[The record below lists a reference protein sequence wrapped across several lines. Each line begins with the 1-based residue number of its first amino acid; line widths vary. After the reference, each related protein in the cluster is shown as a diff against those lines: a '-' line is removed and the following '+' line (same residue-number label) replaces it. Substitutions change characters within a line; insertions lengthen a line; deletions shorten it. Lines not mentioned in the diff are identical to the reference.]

1 MSDNQSLSSLHMT
14 RAQYLWAALGLV
26 LVFAI
31 LIMARGSVRDIFH
44 AEKEFVLG
52 MSLSISSIFFTK
64 AFSRSSV
71 ASAVHHIHEPKDPS
85 VVAALDAAVDQRLHA
100 MGLHENIALLSRD
113 IAVAGKRINEFYDL
127 QAMDPRFHATAPLL
141 RVALTDLDDALAIV
155 SRVAERIGTAEVN
168 HVYHIPAEM
177 KSHLNDA
184 LRDVREASARR
195 NESYESLRAQIAGA
209 AVDDLWGV
217 FAVLTSDTLKAQRD
231 LESLASRSIQTVP
244 ADRIAVLQGY
254 IAASLLRLA
263 TVRDLV
269 RDRGLEEPHT
279 LQIVGEDLVRAQ
291 VKLARALE
299 LGAIA
304 RPAEEQATEGQ
315 APQEPAAED
324 PPTEAPEAPTP

>member
-1 MSDNQSLSSLHMT
+1 MGDNQALSSRHMT

-26 LVFAI
+26 MIGVS
-31 LIMARGSVRDIFH
+31 LISARGNIGHVFK
-44 AEKEFVLG
+44 AEPDFLLG
-52 MSLSISSIFFTK
+52 LSLSISTIFFTK
-64 AFSRSSV
+64 AFSRSGI
-71 ASAVHHIHEPKDPS
+71 ASAVHHIHEPSDPN
-85 VVAALDAAVDQRLHA
+85 VAAALDIAVGQRLHA

-141 RVALTDLDDALAIV
+141 RVALTDIDDALAIV

-168 HVYHIPAEM
+168 QVYRIPDAM

-195 NESYESLRAQIAGA
+195 NESYESLRAQIAGV

-231 LESLASRSIQTVP
+231 LESLASRTVQTVP

-254 IAASLLRLA
+254 LDASLLRLDNV
-263 TVRDLV
+263 TELIRE
-269 RDRGLEEPHT
+269 RGLAEPHT
-279 LQIVGEDLVRAQ
+279 LQIVGQDLRRAQ
-291 VKLARALE
+291 VKLARALQ
-299 LGAIA
+299 LGTDEHATGEQ
-304 RPAEEQATEGQ
+304 PAGESASSEQPTTEPG
-315 APQEPAAED
+315 PAA
-324 PPTEAPEAPTP
+324 P